1 MTLEQIQKAIF
12 VLYAEVIFPGRRF
25 HHQCPHN
32 SAFLSE
38 SQLVLINLAML
49 IRTKI
54 KENLNDNL
62 MASFRHP
69 YIDLCSTYE

>member
-1 MTLEQIQKAIF
+1 MMFEQVQKAMF
-12 VLYAEVIFPGRRF
+12 VLYAEVIFPGGQF

-38 SQLVLINLAML
+38 NQLALINLAML
-49 IRTKI
+49 ISTKI

-62 MASFRHP
+62 MPSFRHP
-69 YIDLCSTYE
+69 YIDLCSTYG